1 MAFVSEKPLPPDV
14 ANRTAA
20 ANVGPGQYDVD
31 STAHKE
37 LMAAIYPKKVAP
49 FNSTEKRAKERKQK
63 DNSPG
68 KPARPACFYLTLT
81 PLILFR
87 TWRLRSASKPVI

>member
-68 KPARPACFYLTLT
+68 KSSQ
-81 PLILFR
+81 ID
-87 TWRLRSASKPVI
+87 

>member
-1 MAFVSEKPLPPDV
+1 MAFVSEKPLPADV
-14 ANRTAA
+14 ANKTAA
-20 ANVGPGQYDVD
+20 ANVGPGQYDID

-68 KPARPACFYLTLT
+68 KQDRPKRSYLTHSIDL
-81 PLILFR
+81 
-87 TWRLRSASKPVI
+87 V